1 MGVEKFSQS
10 LFSYSSEMDH
20 RRPST
25 DAVNARGS
33 SRNFDSSSSSN
44 TRLHSG
50 SQGHRDGF
58 NNNNN
63 QNNNNN
69 SNLNY
74 NRRPST
80 SSSNGAFSEVESQ
93 FTAAASQSPAPN
105 SVANKHQSRIVLH
118 MTPRRSSVT
127 RSGESK
133 GVMQPAQ
140 FFNYTSFGGKN
151 HFPLIRD
158 ETSIGRNNNNHI
170 VLNDPKISKYHAIV
184 KRVVTEGE
192 KTAFYLKDKNSSN
205 GVRVNNINVIPDTLH
220 RLHDGDKVSIGII
233 VLTFV
238 DEHPLGEP
246 SPALNSWN
254 DTNHHHHY
262 NTSTSMNRASRHQ
275 SVYLTKEAEE
285 NVKLVTILPS
295 ESKYEETVTISAEI
309 EDEDIDFIPLS
320 EVKDT
325 ATLKED
331 YEKLRLAYELS
342 KISLTND
349 ITPLLAK
356 SLDLMFEILPVDR
369 GVVLLV
375 DETTGNLVTHYV
387 KLREGSATE
396 GKEILLSSTI
406 LRRVFDTKVSV
417 ISRDATEDPM
427 LGMAAS
433 VRYGQI
439 RSVICVP
446 LIAHAQVHGI
456 LHLDSRDKLNSSF
469 SKKDLSLVKAIS
481 NQTAMAIEN
490 MILMREVETKARIT
504 EQLSRFLPPHVVDKM
519 AERGGNMIQRSGR
532 EMVGTIVFV
541 DIRGFTN
548 LSESIGPAEVVNI
561 LNDYFERLVRV
572 VFKYEGVVDKYIGDA
587 LMAVFGTLD
596 EETDAEYRS
605 VATALEYVE
614 TIRDMNEGRIRQ
626 GKIPIKI
633 GVGVNTGNLLAGFI
647 GSAQRLEYTC
657 IGDTVNT
664 SSRICDMATN
674 DQVLISEFTYERVKP
689 WVRVEPVGYRQFKG
703 KKKEVMIYQV
713 LSIEKK

>member
-1 MGVEKFSQS
+1 
-10 LFSYSSEMDH
+10 
-20 RRPST
+20 
-25 DAVNARGS
+25 
-33 SRNFDSSSSSN
+33 
-44 TRLHSG
+44 
-50 SQGHRDGF
+50 
-58 NNNNN
+58 
-63 QNNNNN
+63 
-69 SNLNY
+69 
-74 NRRPST
+74 
-80 SSSNGAFSEVESQ
+80 
-93 FTAAASQSPAPN
+93 
-105 SVANKHQSRIVLH
+105 

-127 RSGESK
+127 RSGDSNK
-133 GVMQPAQ
+133 LDIQPAQ

-158 ETSIGRNNNNHI
+158 ETSIGRNTNNHI
-170 VLNDPKISKYHAIV
+170 VLADPKISKYHAIV
-184 KRVVTEGE
+184 KRVMVDGE
-192 KTAFYLKDKNSSN
+192 KTAYYIKDKNSSN
-205 GVRVNNINVIPDTLH
+205 GVRVNSINIIPDTLH
-220 RLHDGDKVSIGII
+220 RLHDGDKVSIGVIL
-233 VLTFV
+233 LTFV
-238 DEHPLGEP
+238 DEHPTGVP
-246 SPALNSWN
+246 TPAMSSWN
-254 DTNHHHHY
+254 DSISN
-262 NTSTSMNRASRHQ
+262 SLNRASRHQ
-275 SVYLTKEAEE
+275 SMYLTKEDEE
-285 NVKLVTILPS
+285 KVKLVTILPS

-309 EDEDIDFIPLS
+309 EDEDIDFRPLG
-320 EVKDT
+320 EVKDSS
-325 ATLKED
+325 TLKED

-387 KLREGSATE
+387 KLREGSASE

-406 LRRVFDTKVSV
+406 LRRVFDTRISV
-417 ISRDATEDPM
+417 ISRDATEDPQ

-433 VRYGQI
+433 VKHGQI

-456 LHLDSRDKLNSSF
+456 LHLDSRDRLNSSF

-519 AERGGNMIQRSGR
+519 AERGNIIQRSGR
-532 EMVGTIVFV
+532 EMVGTVMFV

-596 EETDAEYRS
+596 EEVDSEYRS
-605 VATALEYVE
+605 VATAMEWLE
-614 TIRDMNEGRIRQ
+614 TIRDMNEIRERQ
-626 GKIPIKI
+626 GKKPIRI

-664 SSRICDMATN
+664 SSRISDMATN
-674 DQVLISEFTYERVKP
+674 DQVLISESTYERVKQ
-689 WVRVEPVGYRQFKG
+689 WVRVEPFGPRMFKG

-713 LSIEKK
+713 LSIDKK

>member
-1 MGVEKFSQS
+1 MRLNSAS
-10 LFSYSSEMDH
+10 AAAASSSASGANGGAVYGLGPSGGSANGGTSNIRSNSSASARPQ

-25 DAVNARGS
+25 PSSISAFTDMDAHHQPSSGASNGS
-33 SRNFDSSSSSN
+33 STALASSAAPG
-44 TRLHSG
+44 L
-50 SQGHRDGF
+50 
-58 NNNNN
+58 
-63 QNNNNN
+63 
-69 SNLNY
+69 
-74 NRRPST
+74 P
-80 SSSNGAFSEVESQ
+80 AAV
-93 FTAAASQSPAPN
+93 TAAASAS
-105 SVANKHQSRIVLH
+105 ANKHKSGIVLH
-118 MTPRRSSVT
+118 MTPRRSSVS
-127 RSGESK
+127 RGE
-133 GVMQPAQ
+133 MNRRDLQPAQ

-158 ETSIGRNNNNHI
+158 ETTIGRNNNNHI
-170 VLNDPKISKYHAIV
+170 VLNDPKISKYHAVV

-192 KTAFYLKDKNSSN
+192 KTAYYIRDKNSSN
-205 GVRVNNINVIPDTLH
+205 GVRVNNITIVADTQH
-220 RLHDGDKVSIGII
+220 RLRDGDRVSIGVI

-238 DEHPLGEP
+238 DEHMAGEQPL
-246 SPALNSWN
+246 ALNTSWS
-254 DTNHHHHY
+254 DTMAF
-262 NTSTSMNRASRHQ
+262 SSMNRSSIRHQ

-295 ESKYEETVTISAEI
+295 EAKYEETVTISAEI
-309 EDEDIDFIPLS
+309 QDEDIDFRPLN
-320 EVKDT
+320 EVNDP

-342 KISLTND
+342 KMSLTND
-349 ITPLLAK
+349 ITPLIAK
-356 SLDLMFEILPVDR
+356 SLELMFEILPIDR

-387 KLREGSATE
+387 KLREGSASE

-406 LRRVFDTKVSV
+406 LRKVLDSRISL

-433 VRYGQI
+433 V
-439 RSVICVP
+439 
-446 LIAHAQVHGI
+446 HGI
-456 LHLDSRDKLNSSF
+456 LHLDSRDRLNSSF
-469 SKKDLSLVKAIS
+469 SAKDLSLVKAIS

-504 EQLSRFLPPHVVDKM
+504 EQLSRFLPPHVVEKM
-519 AERGGNMIQRSGR
+519 AERGNIIQRSGR

-548 LSESIGPAEVVNI
+548 LSENMGPGEVVNI

-596 EETDAEYRS
+596 EETDSEYRS
-605 VATALEYVE
+605 VAAAMEYIE
-614 TIRDMNEGRIRQ
+614 TMRDMNEARARQ
-626 GKIPIKI
+626 HKSPINI

-647 GSAQRLEYTC
+647 GCAQRLEYTC

-664 SSRICDMATN
+664 SSRICDMAKS
-674 DQVLISEFTYERVKP
+674 DQ
-689 WVRVEPVGYRQFKG
+689 
-703 KKKEVMIYQV
+703 
-713 LSIEKK
+713 

>member
-1 MGVEKFSQS
+1 
-10 LFSYSSEMDH
+10 
-20 RRPST
+20 
-25 DAVNARGS
+25 
-33 SRNFDSSSSSN
+33 
-44 TRLHSG
+44 
-50 SQGHRDGF
+50 
-58 NNNNN
+58 
-63 QNNNNN
+63 
-69 SNLNY
+69 
-74 NRRPST
+74 
-80 SSSNGAFSEVESQ
+80 
-93 FTAAASQSPAPN
+93 
-105 SVANKHQSRIVLH
+105 
-118 MTPRRSSVT
+118 
-127 RSGESK
+127 
-133 GVMQPAQ
+133 MQPAQ

-158 ETSIGRNNNNHI
+158 ETTIGRNNNNHI

-184 KRVVTEGE
+184 KRVMSDGE
-192 KTAFYLKDKNSSN
+192 KTAYYLKDKNSSN
-205 GVRVNNINVIPDTLH
+205 GIRVNNINVIPDTLH

-254 DTNHHHHY
+254 DSTPHHP
-262 NTSTSMNRASRHQ
+262 SLNRASRHQ
-275 SVYLTKEAEE
+275 SMYLTKEAEE

-295 ESKYEETVTISAEI
+295 ESKYEETVIISAEI
-309 EDEDIDFIPLS
+309 EDEDPDFRPQA
-320 EVKDT
+320 EVKDS

-406 LRRVFDTKVSV
+406 LRRVFDTRISV
-417 ISRDATEDPM
+417 ISRDATEDPSW
-427 LGMAAS
+427 GKAAS
-433 VRYGQI
+433 VLHGQI

-456 LHLDSRDKLNSSF
+456 LHLDSRNKLNSSAF
-469 SKKDLSLVKAIS
+469 SKKDLSLVKAIC

-519 AERGGNMIQRSGR
+519 AERGGSLIQRSGR

-605 VATALEYVE
+605 VATALEFVE
-614 TIRDMNEGRIRQ
+614 TIRDMNDGRIRQ
-626 GKIPIKI
+626 GKVPIKI

-674 DQVLISEFTYERVKP
+674 DQVLISEFTYDRVKP
-689 WVRVEPVGYRQFKG
+689 WVKADPVGYRQFKG

-713 LSIEKK
+713 HSIEKK